1 MEQQG
6 NQESQ
11 QTEHSG
17 FVDNN
22 EQYIIPVCL
31 LYLLEYTGIL
41 AFSTTGG
48 AQLVDNLILLSNK
61 GTHFLLDIFIH
72 ISMCEQNKKNPLN
85 SETQT
90 SRNSKQIHSFS
101 THLTWIAHSHTR

>member
-72 ISMCEQNKKNPLN
+72 ISMCEQNKKTLSILRPKPQGIQSKYILSPL
-85 SETQT
+85 
-90 SRNSKQIHSFS
+90 I
-101 THLTWIAHSHTR
+101 